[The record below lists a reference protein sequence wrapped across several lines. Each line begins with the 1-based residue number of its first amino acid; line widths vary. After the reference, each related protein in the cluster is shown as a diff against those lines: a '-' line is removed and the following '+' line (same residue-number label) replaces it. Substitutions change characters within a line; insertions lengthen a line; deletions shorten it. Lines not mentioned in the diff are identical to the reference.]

1 MLASAAL
8 QISSKITLS
17 ISLVVALAGAIATG
31 AALEGQANEQRMA
44 FTRTNTEALDLLA
57 LSVAPAVAAGHHYEV
72 QATVDNMVTFKER
85 FEGIDDFE
93 VIDMNGRIVAAHDPR
108 RFGEVLTDTKT
119 SAQLREPK
127 STTERTAQ
135 HLVVTLPIRLEHPI
149 GMLRAHIGLNRF
161 NASVR
166 RQQSGAALLLAIT
179 MLLIGVSLHFLHGRL
194 VGKRLSALA
203 QTAVTFG
210 KGTLATRADT
220 TGSDEI
226 SELAGSFNKMASEL
240 EIYTHDL
247 EHLVTER
254 TAQLEEA
261 NVELERLATTDQ
273 LTGLC
278 NRRHFDQ
285 SARRA
290 IEVAQRNDR
299 PLSVVL
305 IDTDRFKSINDRFG
319 HPAGD
324 IILRDVARVLT
335 ENARKADLVARIG
348 GEEFAVLMPEASEEL
363 AAQGAERMRR
373 ALHDAKHPDAP
384 DLGDEPVT
392 ASFGVAALDDSLSSL
407 DQLLFASDSA
417 MYKSKTDGRN
427 RVTVASAIE
436 GSA

>member
-1 MLASAAL
+1 MRTRCAAL
-8 QISSKITLS
+8 S
-17 ISLVVALAGAIATG
+17 
-31 AALEGQANEQRMA
+31 
-44 FTRTNTEALDLLA
+44 
-57 LSVAPAVAAGHHYEV
+57 P
-72 QATVDNMVTFKER
+72 
-85 FEGIDDFE
+85 DD
-93 VIDMNGRIVAAHDPR
+93 
-108 RFGEVLTDTKT
+108 
-119 SAQLREPK
+119 
-127 STTERTAQ
+127 
-135 HLVVTLPIRLEHPI
+135 
-149 GMLRAHIGLNRF
+149 
-161 NASVR
+161 
-166 RQQSGAALLLAIT
+166 
-179 MLLIGVSLHFLHGRL
+179 
-194 VGKRLSALA
+194 
-203 QTAVTFG
+203 
-210 KGTLATRADT
+210 
-220 TGSDEI
+220 
-226 SELAGSFNKMASEL
+226 
-240 EIYTHDL
+240 
-247 EHLVTER
+247 
-254 TAQLEEA
+254 
-261 NVELERLATTDQ
+261 ATTDQ

-290 IEVAQRNDR
+290 IEVAKRNDR

-373 ALHDAKHPDAP
+373 ALQDAKHPDAP
-384 DLGDEPVT
+384 ELGDEAVT
-392 ASFGVAALDDSLSSL
+392 ASFGVAALDDSLNSL